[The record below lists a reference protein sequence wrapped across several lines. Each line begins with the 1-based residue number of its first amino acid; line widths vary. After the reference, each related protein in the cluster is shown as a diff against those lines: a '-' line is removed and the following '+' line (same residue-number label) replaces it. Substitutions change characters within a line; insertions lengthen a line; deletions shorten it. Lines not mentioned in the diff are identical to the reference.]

1 MSGLIKLQ
9 NDQLVVSSR
18 QISDN
23 FEKEHRHILRS
34 VDSFKIDVPNFG
46 QMFCEDEEADSYGRP
61 QRVYLMNRDGFSLLV
76 MGFTGKRALEWK
88 LKYIDAFN
96 RMETS
101 LKNPIHSYM
110 ITDPIER
117 AKAWIKEQEE
127 KTALTE
133 KVQELAPAKVF
144 RDAVGTSEDGIL
156 VRDMAKVLKQ
166 NSVQI
171 GEKKLREWL
180 KEKGYMNK
188 NNMPS
193 QRSMELKIMRIEET
207 PVVLPDRTILT
218 KTTKITGKGQV
229 YLIEKFIGVEISE

>member
-1 MSGLIKLQ
+1 MNELIKIK

-34 VDSFKIDVPNFG
+34 IDSLKEDVPNFG
-46 QMFCEDEEADSYGRP
+46 QMFIEDEEPDTYGRP

-76 MGFTGKRALEWK
+76 MGFTGKKALDWK

-101 LKNPIHSYM
+101 LKNPVHSYM

-117 AKAWIKEQEE
+117 AKIWIKEQEE
-127 KTALTE
+127 RAALTDQVKQLE
-133 KVQELAPAKVF
+133 PAKIF
-144 RDAVGTSEDGIL
+144 RDAVGTSDDGIL
-156 VRDMAKVLKQ
+156 VRDMAKLLKQ
-166 NSVQI
+166 NGVQI
-171 GEKKLREWL
+171 GEKRLREWL
-180 KEKGYMNK
+180 KENGYMNQ

-193 QRSMELKIMRIEET
+193 QRSMDLKIMKIEEI

-218 KTTKITGKGQV
+218 KTTKITGKGQI
-229 YLIEKFIGVEISE
+229 YLIEKFIGVEVNG